1 LSPDAKDII
10 HRLCQVDPTRRLG
23 NLRGG
28 AQDVKNHPWFRDIDF
43 DKLYRRELVAP
54 LSPTLSGPG
63 DTRNF
68 DYYED
73 EAVRK
78 STSEGSVVK
87 KHDHMFAGF

>member
-1 LSPDAKDII
+1 M
-10 HRLCQVDPTRRLG
+10 DPSRRLG

-28 AQDVKNHPWFRDIDF
+28 AQDVKHHPWFRDIDF
-43 DKLYRRELVAP
+43 EKLYRRELEAP
-54 LSPTLSGPG
+54 IKPTLSGPA

-78 STSEGSVVK
+78 SQNEGSVVK
-87 KHDHMFAGF
+87 KQDHLFAGF